1 MTSNI
6 VIVGIQWGDE
16 GKGKITDLLA
26 KDAAA
31 VVRYQG
37 GANAGHTVVV
47 RGKKIV
53 LHQIPSGML
62 NDHSLCVIGPAVVV
76 DPQTLVEELESLK
89 DYGIEVTPDRL
100 AISSSTHVVM
110 PYHKRLDALR
120 EQSRGKE
127 KIGTTGRGIGPT
139 YEDLFGRTGV
149 RMSDFCNPERLLAT
163 LQKVLVE
170 RNHLIQLLG
179 GEPCDPNELAANMV
193 DLGKKLAPYIRDVG
207 TLVHE
212 KLASG
217 QKVLFESA
225 QGTLL
230 DILHGTYPFVTS
242 SLTTAPAA
250 FPMLGIG
257 IPDNRRVLGVVKAY
271 TTRVGAGPF
280 PTEDVG
286 DFGKRL
292 RDAGGEYGA
301 TTGRPRRCGYLDLPA
316 LRYAIRVN
324 GVTGL
329 AVTKIDVLSGLGD
342 LKVCQSYK
350 LGNGQVVSTLLPE
363 YLESGDLEPIYE
375 TWKGWDE
382 ETVGVRSLAEL
393 PANARKFLELMSS
406 ALGVP
411 IDIVSTSPDRDDTI
425 LNVDL
430 WG

>member
-1 MTSNI
+1 
-6 VIVGIQWGDE
+6 
-16 GKGKITDLLA
+16 
-26 KDAAA
+26 
-31 VVRYQG
+31 
-37 GANAGHTVVV
+37 
-47 RGKKIV
+47 
-53 LHQIPSGML
+53 
-62 NDHSLCVIGPAVVV
+62 
-76 DPQTLVEELESLK
+76 
-89 DYGIEVTPDRL
+89 
-100 AISSSTHVVM
+100 
-110 PYHKRLDALR
+110 
-120 EQSRGKE
+120 
-127 KIGTTGRGIGPT
+127 
-139 YEDLFGRTGV
+139 
-149 RMSDFCNPERLLAT
+149 
-163 LQKVLVE
+163 
-170 RNHLIQLLG
+170 
-179 GEPCDPNELAANMV
+179 
-193 DLGKKLAPYIRDVG
+193 
-207 TLVHE
+207 
-212 KLASG
+212 
-217 QKVLFESA
+217 
-225 QGTLL
+225 
-230 DILHGTYPFVTS
+230 
-242 SLTTAPAA
+242 
-250 FPMLGIG
+250 MLGIG